1 MNKSLSTPW
10 ETCLL
15 IPALVVKYFDTQR
28 IIRMSSSLVGSCF
41 CNETVPL
48 SYFVFHFVFIFIT
61 LRGGLKKISLIYV
74 TECSAYVFLQEFI
87 VSGLTFRS
95 SIHFEFT
102 FVHGVR
108 KCSNFILLHVVVQ
121 FSKHHLL
128 KRLSFLHYLINIS
141 D

>member
-1 MNKSLSTPW
+1 
-10 ETCLL
+10 
-15 IPALVVKYFDTQR
+15 
-28 IIRMSSSLVGSCF
+28 MSSSLVGSCF

-95 SIHFEFT
+95 LIHFEFIYL
-102 FVHGVR
+102 FLI
-108 KCSNFILLHVVVQ
+108 KNFLLW
-121 FSKHHLL
+121 
-128 KRLSFLHYLINIS
+128 
-141 D
+141 